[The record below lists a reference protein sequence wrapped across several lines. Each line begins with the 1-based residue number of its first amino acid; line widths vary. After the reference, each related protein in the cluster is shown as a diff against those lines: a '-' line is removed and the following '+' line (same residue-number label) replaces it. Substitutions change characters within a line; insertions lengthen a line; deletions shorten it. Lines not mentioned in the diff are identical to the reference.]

1 MKISTKG
8 RYGLRLMLDLS
19 LQSRDVFVPLK
30 EIAARQQLPEKY
42 LEQIIT
48 PLNRA
53 GYLKGARG
61 AQGGYQLTKNPHEY
75 TVGMILRTM
84 EGDLRVVSLLDSNK
98 ITGDQTAGFVI
109 NQVWEKMNDAL
120 AQVVDHI
127 TLEDLIQNY
136 AAKAGHQPE

>member
-61 AQGGYQLTKNPHEY
+61 AQGGYQLTKAPVEY

-84 EGDLRVVSLLDSNK
+84 EGDLSVVTLMEEQQS
-98 ITGDQTAGFVI
+98 TGDAAATAMAI
-109 NQVWEKMNDAL
+109 NEVWEKMNQAI
-120 AQVVDHI
+120 ASVVDHI
-127 TLEDLIQNY
+127 TLKDLMDQY
-136 AAKAGHQPE
+136 HFFHKP

>member
-19 LQSRDVFVPLK
+19 LQEKEVFVPLK

-53 GYLKGARG
+53 GFLKGARG
-61 AQGGYQLTKNPHEY
+61 AQGGYQLTKDPKEY

-84 EGDLRVVSLLDSNK
+84 EGDLSVVSTVDVQK
-98 ITGDQTAGFVI
+98 DTGDISAALAI
-109 NQVWEKMNDAL
+109 NEVWEKMNASI
-120 AQVVDHI
+120 ASVVDHI
-127 TLEDLIQNY
+127 TLEDLVNNY
-136 AAKAGHQPE
+136 YTHHQSGK